1 VISMGI
7 QFSETRKD
15 LPVSQLRALFMT
27 AGWSTGNETPD
38 QLAHFNIGF
47 VNATLVVSAW
57 DEERLIGAV
66 RVISD
71 RVFRSIVYDL
81 IVDPSYQKHGIG
93 RELVRRCIQ
102 HFPNSEWLVQTTPQ
116 TAGYYERIGFQVN
129 TDVFLSIPCKL
140 FTMK

>member
-1 VISMGI
+1 MGI

-38 QLAHFNIGF
+38 QLEHFNIGF
-47 VNATLVVSAW
+47 VNATLV
-57 DEERLIGAV
+57 D
-66 RVISD
+66 
-71 RVFRSIVYDL
+71 
-81 IVDPSYQKHGIG
+81 
-93 RELVRRCIQ
+93 
-102 HFPNSEWLVQTTPQ
+102 
-116 TAGYYERIGFQVN
+116 